1 MRERDPPIARITRD
15 RRGLYESR
23 AGDEDKGGELAEEER
38 DAFDGADNDKINKL
52 GLLIKAV
59 SHPRLTTA

>member
-23 AGDEDKGGELAEEER
+23 AGDEDKKGELEMRVGGGGEGCLR
-38 DAFDGADNDKINKL
+38 W
-52 GLLIKAV
+52 
-59 SHPRLTTA
+59 RR